1 MAVRTIP
8 QQRPTRPPAVEA
20 PLALTTDVPRTLG
33 WVDQT
38 TMWGSF
44 GISLFGPV
52 SGALIVATT
61 GDLTSAL
68 LALLVGCAL
77 GGIILGSAAV
87 FGSVTG
93 APAMVTMR
101 GIFGR
106 RGSVFPTVINIAQNV
121 GWATMEITLISTAAS
136 QAMGGQSRRWIYVL
150 VAGAVATTMA
160 IRPLGSVRLIRKI
173 MVWLVLAATA
183 YLFYQVFQHPL
194 GDIPGNGVVGFWPA
208 VDLGIAGIVSFAPLA
223 ADYSR
228 HSKSNGA
235 AFGSAA
241 IGYGGAALIYY
252 ALGVFAVA
260 ALATNSTNVVTA
272 LVALPA
278 GALMLGILAVDEV
291 DEAFANI
298 YSTTMSAHNL
308 TPKVDRR
315 VISAAIGVVATSLA
329 IVIDINSYADFLY
342 LIGSVFVPL
351 FAAAAVD
358 FFVVCRM
365 RWDVSDQ
372 ARFRWPPV
380 VAWLGGFVAYQLVY
394 PGTLRGWGGFW
405 YDMQGWLHITPPTW
419 LGSSI
424 ASIVVAACLAIVL
437 GLAAAGRRTDVSP

>member
-1 MAVRTIP
+1 M
-8 QQRPTRPPAVEA
+8 
-20 PLALTTDVPRTLG
+20 
-33 WVDQT
+33 
-38 TMWGSF
+38 
-44 GISLFGPV
+44 
-52 SGALIVATT
+52 
-61 GDLTSAL
+61 
-68 LALLVGCAL
+68 
-77 GGIILGSAAV
+77 
-87 FGSVTG
+87 
-93 APAMVTMR
+93 
-101 GIFGR
+101 
-106 RGSVFPTVINIAQNV
+106 
-121 GWATMEITLISTAAS
+121 
-136 QAMGGQSRRWIYVL
+136 YVL
-150 VAGAVATTMA
+150 IAGAIATTMA
-160 IRPLGSVRLIRKI
+160 IRPLGSVRLLRKV

-194 GDIPGNGVVGFWPA
+194 ADVSNNAVVGFWPA
-208 VDLGIAGIVSFAPLA
+208 VDLAIAGIVSFAPLA

-228 HSKSNGA
+228 HSKTNRA
-235 AFGSAA
+235 AFGSAL

-260 ALATNSTNVVTA
+260 ALATNSEDVVKA

-308 TPKVDRR
+308 IPKVDRR
-315 VISAAIGVVATSLA
+315 LISGAIGVVATSLA
-329 IVIDINSYADFLY
+329 IVIDINGYADFLY

-351 FAAAAVD
+351 FAVAAVD
-358 FFVVCRM
+358 FFVVCKM

-394 PGTLRGWGGFW
+394 PGTLRGWSDFW
-405 YDMQGWLHITPPTW
+405 YDLQGWLNITPPTW

-424 ASIVVAACLAIVL
+424 AAIVVGAVLALVL
-437 GLAAAGRRTDVSP
+437 GLSIPAKRANVTR

>member
-1 MAVRTIP
+1 MAVHTVS
-8 QQRPTRPPAVEA
+8 QDQTTRLHGVEA
-20 PLALTTDVPRTLG
+20 PLSLTTDVPRTLG
-33 WVDQT
+33 WIDQT
-38 TMWGSF
+38 TMWASF

-61 GDLTSAL
+61 GNLTSAL
-68 LALLVGCAL
+68 VALAVGCGL
-77 GGIILGSAAV
+77 GAVILGASAV

-106 RGSVFPTVINIAQNV
+106 PGSVLPTVLNIAQNV

-136 QAMGGQSRRWIYVL
+136 QAMGGQDRRWIYVL

-160 IRPLGSVRLIRKI
+160 IRPLGSVRLIRRI

-183 YLFYQVFQHPL
+183 YLFYQVFQNPL
-194 GDIPGNGVVGFWPA
+194 EDIPGRGAIGFWPA

-278 GALMLGILAVDEV
+278 GAVMLGILAVDEV

-308 TPKVDRR
+308 IPRVDRR
-315 VISAAIGVVATSLA
+315 LISAAIGVIATSLA
-329 IVIDINSYADFLY
+329 LVIDINSYADFLY

-351 FAAAAVD
+351 FSAAAVD
-358 FFVVCRM
+358 FFVICKM

-380 VAWLGGFVAYQLVY
+380 VAWLAGFIAYQLVY
-394 PGTLRGWGGFW
+394 PGALSGWSSFW

-419 LGSSI
+419 LGSSV
-424 ASIVVAACLAIVL
+424 ASIVVAGCLTFVL
-437 GLAAAGRRTDVSP
+437 GLAAAGGRNDVTR

>member
-1 MAVRTIP
+1 MAVRTVSDD
-8 QQRPTRPPAVEA
+8 QTARPHGVEA
-20 PLALTTDVPRTLG
+20 PLELTTDLPRTLG
-33 WVDQT
+33 WFDQT

-52 SGALIVATT
+52 SGALIVAST
-61 GDLTSAL
+61 GDLTAAL
-68 LALLVGCAL
+68 VATAVGCAL
-77 GGIILGSAAV
+77 GGVILGASAV

-101 GIFGR
+101 GMFGR
-106 RGSVFPTVINIAQNV
+106 RGSVLPTVINITQNI

-136 QAMGGQSRRWIYVL
+136 QAMGGQSRRWVYVL
-150 VAGAVATTMA
+150 AAGAIATTMA

-194 GDIPGNGVVGFWPA
+194 GDIPQGGVLGFWPA

-228 HSKSNGA
+228 HSNTNRA
-235 AFGSAA
+235 AFGSAF

-260 ALATNSTNVVTA
+260 ALATNSTNVVKA

-278 GALMLGILAVDEV
+278 GAVMLGILAVDEV

-308 TPKVDRR
+308 IPRVDRR
-315 VISAAIGVVATSLA
+315 VISAAIGVVSTLLA
-329 IVIDINSYADFLY
+329 IVIDINGYADFLF

-358 FFVVCRM
+358 FFVVCKM
-365 RWDVSDQ
+365 RWDVSDE

-394 PGTLRGWGGFW
+394 PGTLSGWSGFW
-405 YDMQGWLHITPPTW
+405 YDVQGWLHITPPIW

-424 ASIVVAACLAIVL
+424 ASTVVAGCLAIVL
-437 GLAAAGRRTDVSP
+437 GLASARRRNDVSP